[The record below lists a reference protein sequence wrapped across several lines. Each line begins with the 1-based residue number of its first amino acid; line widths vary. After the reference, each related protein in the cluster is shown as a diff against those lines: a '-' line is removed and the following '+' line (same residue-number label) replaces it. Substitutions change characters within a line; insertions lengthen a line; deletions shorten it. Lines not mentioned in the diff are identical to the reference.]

1 MVHIK
6 KKENFI
12 KKETMVPQNNGK
24 LYNHKEK

>member
-6 KKENFI
+6 KKIFI
-12 KKETMVPQNNGK
+12 KKETIVPQNNGE